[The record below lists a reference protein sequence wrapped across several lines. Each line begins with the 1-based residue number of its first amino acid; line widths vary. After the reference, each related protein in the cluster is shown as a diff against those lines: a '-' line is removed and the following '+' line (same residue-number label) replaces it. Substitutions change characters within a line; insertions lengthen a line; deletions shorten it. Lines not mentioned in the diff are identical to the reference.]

1 MQHTTCTN
9 DSNDHP
15 RHSVSLR
22 ISTATLGAEKGW
34 QSCIIPFV
42 YIWLFRIAFLMC
54 ALLWG
59 SPSSFEKEIIHWMG
73 IIYNLWSFR
82 DSSMNK
88 HI

>member
-34 QSCIIPFV
+34 LSCIIPCV
-42 YIWLFRIAFLMC
+42 YIWLFHITFLMC
-54 ALLWG
+54 ALLLEG
-59 SPSSFEKEIIHWMG
+59 PSIIEKEIIHWMG
-73 IIYNLWSFR
+73 IIYNLCSFR